1 MRTAIAC
8 AGLLALCAVAQ
19 AKVAPQE
26 NAQIVIASV
35 DTTIPNGT
43 AGAIPEADYFR
54 APPSSTD
61 TDRIFPCRL
70 QLRMF
75 DKMRMAQSCH

>member
-1 MRTAIAC
+1 MRTAIIFAAVLAFC
-8 AGLLALCAVAQ
+8 AAAQ

-26 NAQIVIASV
+26 DAKITIASV
-35 DTTIPNGT
+35 EATIPASV

-54 APPSSTD
+54 APPPPGDSS
-61 TDRIFPCRL
+61 RAFPCRL

-75 DKMRMAQSCH
+75 DKVRMAQSCR

>member
-1 MRTAIAC
+1 MRTAIAV
-8 AGLLALCAVAQ
+8 AVLLAFCAAAQ

-26 NAQIVIASV
+26 DAKIVIASV
-35 DTTIPNGT
+35 DTTFPNGA

-54 APPSSTD
+54 APMPTA

-75 DKMRMAQSCH
+75 DKTRMAQTCQ